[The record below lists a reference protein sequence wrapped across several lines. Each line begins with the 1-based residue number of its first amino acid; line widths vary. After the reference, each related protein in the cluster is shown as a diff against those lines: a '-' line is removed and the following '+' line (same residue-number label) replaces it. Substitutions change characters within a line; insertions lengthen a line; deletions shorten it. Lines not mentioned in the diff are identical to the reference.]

1 MGLRKSIQ
9 ELRDGIISSIIYINL
24 PKENINFFYEY
35 KNYNYIINMMAEEKV
50 VDSTQVTVEKTSDAV
65 EKAVI
70 DEVAI
75 EKVSDAVGDLAKD
88 LADDAVNEVVSE
100 VVGAGVGDAVGEAV
114 GKIVETA
121 VEGVSEEILEMA
133 IVDVRHQLGAIG
145 IKPTTLSIVIKHVM
159 EVVENTPVKGKDQMN
174 YAVLIISDLVNE
186 LEDGQEK
193 TLLIEMLD
201 NGSVRDTIELVVDA
215 SKGNIK
221 INKVV
226 EVAADGCLGPCFK
239 YMTSI
244 FFR

>member
-1 MGLRKSIQ
+1 
-9 ELRDGIISSIIYINL
+9 
-24 PKENINFFYEY
+24 
-35 KNYNYIINMMAEEKV
+35 MMAEEKV

-65 EKAVI
+65 EKVVI
-70 DEVAI
+70 DEVAN
-75 EKVSDAVGDLAKD
+75 EKVSDAMGNIAKD
-88 LADDAVNEVVSE
+88 LADDTINGVVSE
-100 VVGAGVGDAVGEAV
+100 VIGSGVGDALGAGVGDALGAGVGDAAGEAV

-121 VEGVSEEILEMA
+121 VEGVSEEILNKA
-133 IVDVRHQLGAIG
+133 IVEVRHQLGAIG

-159 EVVENTPVKGKDQMN
+159 EVVENTPVKGKGQMN
-174 YAVLIISDLVNE
+174 YALLIISDLVNE

-201 NGSVRDTIELVVDA
+201 NGSIRDTIELVVDA
-215 SKGNIK
+215 SKGNLK
-221 INKVV
+221 INKVA